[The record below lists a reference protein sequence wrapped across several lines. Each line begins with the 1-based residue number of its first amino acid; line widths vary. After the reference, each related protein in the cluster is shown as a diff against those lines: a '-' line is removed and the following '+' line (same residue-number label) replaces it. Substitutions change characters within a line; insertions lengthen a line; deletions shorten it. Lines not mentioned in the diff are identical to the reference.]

1 MQRNQLRGI
10 KRSNVPQVLR
20 RAHGQPDLR
29 WELQGDALR
38 RLHLASQP
46 TIALAASTLAA
57 ALAASTLPAAHTTT
71 IATSALTPT
80 ITTPALAAA

>member
-57 ALAASTLPAAHTTT
+57 ALAASTLAA
-71 IATSALTPT
+71 S
-80 ITTPALAAA
+80 LAASLATASMVVVCC

>member
-57 ALAASTLPAAHTTT
+57 AAATA
-71 IATSALTPT
+71 
-80 ITTPALAAA
+80 